1 MISFDDAMA
10 ALDDAE
16 ITDLNTD
23 ALDDGDVLN
32 LILQRSEIIR
42 DQPRPNHYIKAWVN
56 GNHAPIQELI
66 NTLGRDVLVR
76 RAAAFI
82 LCEFRQLEHIFDD
95 KAPDRIA
102 DIGCGYALFDLFLAK
117 KYGSQLALIDLE
129 SNENRHFG
137 FQEEGAAYSSLA
149 NASQLLTDNGVQK
162 SAIKTYNPEK
172 DDLSEVTNLDYAFS
186 FISCGY
192 HYPWTTYARFFEKNI
207 AEEGCIILD
216 VRGRELGN
224 HLRQMSHM
232 GYVRAIVK
240 AANNSADRVLLVK
253 SPHRI

>member
-1 MISFDDAMA
+1 MISFEEAMGAMDAP
-10 ALDDAE
+10 E
-16 ITDLNTD
+16 IKELKTE

-56 GNHAPIQELI
+56 GNQTPIFDLI
-66 NTLGRDVLVR
+66 NTLGRDVLIR
-76 RAAAFI
+76 RAASFI
-82 LCEFRQLEHIFDD
+82 FLEFQQLEHIFED
-95 KAPDRIA
+95 KKPKTIA

-117 KYGSQLALIDLE
+117 KYGTKLRLIDLE

-149 NASQLLTDNGVQK
+149 NATKLLTDNGVKK
-162 SAIKTYNPEK
+162 SAIQTFNPEK
-172 DDLSEVTNLDYAFS
+172 DDLSGITDLDYAFS

-192 HYPWTTYARFFEKNI
+192 HYPWTTYEDFFKNNV
-207 AEEGCIILD
+207 AKNGRVILD

-224 HLRQMSHM
+224 HLRQMSGM
-232 GYVRAIVK
+232 GFVRAIVK
-240 AANNSADRVLLVK
+240 AANNSADRIMLVK
-253 SPHRI
+253 SLKSF